1 MAAGKSIFGKAVGFA
16 AGLLGAGNAQATV
29 PPAKAPD
36 VATPTAPTDAEVEA
50 ELRSLRLVV
59 RDAGYAAHRNRILA
73 ERGAQGDDVI
83 FATPYAPGL
92 ELIVVADS
100 EQSARPWMLRDLA
113 RLRLT
118 QDEVMARAR
127 RQVLALL
134 PPLPTAEKLV
144 GDVVALPKADYL
156 ASLMLADGWD
166 DLDAAL
172 DGHMRVI
179 VPADDLLMAVDAREA
194 DLRDG
199 LPAFA
204 KAKFDDASRS
214 VSPLVYRR
222 QGGAWVAVE

>member
-16 AGLLGAGNAQATV
+16 AGLLGAGRAQAAV
-29 PPAKAPD
+29 PPTKAPD
-36 VATPTAPTDAEVEA
+36 VMSPTAPTDAEVEA

-73 ERGAQGDDVI
+73 ERGAGPDDVI
-83 FATPYAPGL
+83 FATTFAPGL
-92 ELIVVADS
+92 ELIVVADGA
-100 EQSARPWMLRDLA
+100 QSARPWMRRDLT
-113 RLRLT
+113 RLLLT
-118 QDEVMARAR
+118 QDEVMALGR

-144 GDVVALPKADYL
+144 GDVVALPRADYL

-172 DGHMRVI
+172 DGHMRVV
-179 VPADDLLMAVDAREA
+179 VPADDLLMAIDAREA

-199 LPAFA
+199 LLAFA
-204 KAKFDDASRS
+204 KAKFDDANRS
-214 VSPLVYRR
+214 VSQLVYRR
-222 QGGAWVAVE
+222 QGGAWAAVE